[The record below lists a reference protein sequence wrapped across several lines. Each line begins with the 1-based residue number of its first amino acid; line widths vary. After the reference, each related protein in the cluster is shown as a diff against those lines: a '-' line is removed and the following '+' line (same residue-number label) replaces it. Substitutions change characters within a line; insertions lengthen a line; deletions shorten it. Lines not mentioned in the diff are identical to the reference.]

1 MKIKNKRGFT
11 LVECL
16 VALVV
21 FALMTAVVS
30 GILSVALKEYK
41 SNNDNQENLNL
52 QEKDFAEGNSH
63 VKEVN
68 KIDNLKIDFEG
79 GVSIEVDDVSNKAS
93 DNQSGL
99 QLNKLDAVIAK
110 ETDGGGGGGGG
121 PKPDIKTSSPHL
133 YGTKAVTKVQLT
145 MLPLPNLL
153 FKDGRTTETL
163 TLDIKI
169 TDDSNLLSTAGN
181 SINVVLPKGA
191 YNVDPSVN
199 PVSPGR
205 WDYTNDDYDE
215 LDTEKDSTHI
225 RFTKCAGATIQVKF
239 DITKDDFD
247 ANYGSFYKYFV
258 DKDSTDISTNTATF
272 CDSYSG
278 KNTGY
283 YNTVTI

>member
-1 MKIKNKRGFT
+1 MKLKNKRGFT
-11 LVECL
+11 LVECM

-52 QEKDFAEGNSH
+52 QEQDFAEGNSH

-68 KIDNLKIDFEG
+68 KIDTLTIDFEG

-99 QLNKLDAVIAK
+99 QLNKLDATIAK
-110 ETDGGGGGGGG
+110 ESEGGGGGGGG
-121 PKPDIKTSSPHL
+121 PKPDIKTTSPHL
-133 YGTKAVTKVQLT
+133 YGTKAVTKVSVTASAFDTTKTVDTITL
-145 MLPLPNLL
+145 NLS
-153 FKDGRTTETL
+153 
-163 TLDIKI
+163 I
-169 TDDSNLLSTAGN
+169 TDSSNLLSVAGY
-181 SINVVLPKGA
+181 SIKLVLPKGA
-191 YNVDPSVN
+191 YNVNPSV
-199 PVSPGR
+199 SYGR
-205 WDYTNDDYDE
+205 WDYTTDDYDE
-215 LDTEKDSTHI
+215 LDTEKESTHI
-225 RFTKCAGATIQVKF
+225 RFTQCAGAAIQVQF
-239 DITKDDFD
+239 DITKDDYD
-247 ANYGSFYKYFV
+247 ANYGSFCKYFI
-258 DKDSTDISTNTATF
+258 DKDSTDTTTNNAAF